1 MNNRYYNAVRN
12 ISHIPLVRLF
22 DHDHV
27 TLANI
32 TCFFVDFR
40 CPMMTKRF
48 LFDPGLPT
56 SHGVA
61 HVFLC
66 NGKVSFRCKD
76 CIYTLYIH
84 YFSMYSVIVSD
95 YKDLK

>member
-1 MNNRYYNAVRN
+1 MEY
-12 ISHIPLVRLF
+12 IPYSLVRLF

-66 NGKVSFRCKD
+66 NGKGIISLQGLYLHAV
-76 CIYTLYIH
+76 YTLLFDVFCYHIR
-84 YFSMYSVIVSD
+84 
-95 YKDLK
+95 L